1 MFSQYIFVSQK
12 KEMKCKYSDWI
23 PKQLQLQVLSVEAS
37 WGIPTPHSY
46 ATHCSPRPAPPPNIA
61 IDSVK

>member
-12 KEMKCKYSDWI
+12 KEMNSDWI
-23 PKQLQLQVLSVEAS
+23 PKQLQLQMQVLSLEAS
-37 WGIPTPHSY
+37 WGIYLLLTPM
-46 ATHCSPRPAPPPNIA
+46 ALIVPPAPPPNIA